1 MADLDVAVAGA
12 GFAGI
17 YAVHAFRSAGLTVRA
32 FEAGSGIGGT
42 WFWNRY
48 PGARC
53 DVESKDYSYSFSA
66 DLQKEWTWSERYP
79 AQQARN
85 LETWLRRYSG

>member
-1 MADLDVAVAGA
+1 MADLDVVVVGA

-17 YAVHAFRSAGLTVRA
+17 YAVKALRDAGLTVRA
-32 FEAGSGIGGT
+32 FEAGHGIGGT

-53 DVESKDYSYSFSA
+53 DVESRDYSYSFSA
-66 DLQKEWTWSERYP
+66 ELQQERTWRER
-79 AQQARN
+79 
-85 LETWLRRYSG
+85 